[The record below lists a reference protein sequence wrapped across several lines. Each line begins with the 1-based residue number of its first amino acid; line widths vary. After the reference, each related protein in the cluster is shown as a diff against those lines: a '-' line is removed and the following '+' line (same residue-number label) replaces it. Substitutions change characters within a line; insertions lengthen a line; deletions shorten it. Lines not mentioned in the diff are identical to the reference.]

1 MINSQIQTMQV
12 QNPVNQIPGQ
22 QFISQQQ
29 NVQYP
34 TQQPMSMPNN
44 ANYQQARIS
53 GGMYGRS

>member
-1 MINSQIQTMQV
+1 MINSQIPILQV
-12 QNPVNQIPGQ
+12 QNPVNQIPAQ
-22 QFISQQQ
+22 QFIFQQQ